1 MEGDLRT
8 SQELAYHVDGTDT
21 EYISGL
27 STLLAA
33 TIQETKESV
42 SQIEYLFCKQ
52 LFPDFQSKLRKIY
65 SEAKKAAEDEWKKKE
80 NDLMVQVKTLQ
91 SEKRKVFEENQ
102 FLKMENSKV
111 KKFPGPPFMHANDIE
126 EELKKKTIE
135 VAEKRELQQT
145 LREFLDS
152 KASMVYDNEKR
163 LKELEEENSLLR
175 EKTHVQDLEVEEL
188 RLKLR
193 SKCRL
198 IEEKEESNCELL
210 QLVQSKVLLIEQ
222 KERELTDKDDKM
234 NELFTKLHMLE
245 KQIDD
250 MQEELRE
257 KTKEVH
263 TKKEFQETL
272 LIKMR
277 TQASEILKTRQLL
290 EDCEMENR
298 ILTDQLRIQEDNCKR
313 QQQLIE
319 QNDSNNSEL
328 MKTRHDVEELQ
339 KEKRLLLVKLKG
351 LEEEVDKLQVVLRER
366 SNESTEGMELHGKL
380 LQQIEGKNG
389 EIMIEKQKRREVIDA
404 YKKLKSQYNYLCSKS
419 GLSQENMLGNTST
432 KVNRDPFHDQNI
444 LNSPD
449 VGGKSLNTPMADCE
463 TTNHNTNQQISKDNK
478 EIRLI
483 QGSSSGS
490 PLVAQPDSN
499 KKTSLLSGTKRPIP
513 HWRDMRP
520 TKNRNG
526 PDLHD
531 DFLDTPLENIKEDLK
546 KGAKEEE
553 IHHLPGTVPKDMNF
567 DSSDDETQDLSV
579 ANPGLQR
586 PEKKS
591 FKYVEPVRKKAERA
605 NLKGIECKQCKKF
618 YDAVLPDGGV
628 DNNKQN
634 LRCEHHEGVSRHRY
648 SSSQGDI
655 AGSSNIEIV
664 NKSNR
669 TAPILKHFDLV
680 RKDGLFY
687 ARCHR
692 CSRLMTSRGNSSISL
707 HWTGFCL
714 RRNGGILPEQRQL
727 GGSV

>member
-1 MEGDLRT
+1 MEEDPRT
-8 SQELAYHVDGTDT
+8 SPELAYHVDGTDT

-52 LFPDFQSKLRKIY
+52 LFPDFQSKLKKIY
-65 SEAKKAAEDEWKKKE
+65 SEAKKAAEDEWRKKE

-91 SEKRKVFEENQ
+91 SEKQKVFEENQ
-102 FLKMENSKV
+102 VLKMENSKV
-111 KKFPGPPFMHANDIE
+111 KKFPRPPFKHANDIE
-126 EELKKKTIE
+126 EELKRKTKE

-175 EKTHVQDLEVEEL
+175 EKTHVHDLEVEEL
-188 RLKLR
+188 KLKLR
-193 SKCRL
+193 SKYMI
-198 IEEKEESNCELL
+198 IEEKEESNCKLL

-222 KERELTDKDDKM
+222 KDQQLKDKDDKM
-234 NELFTKLHMLE
+234 NNLFTKLHTLE
-245 KQIDD
+245 KNFDE

-272 LIKMR
+272 LIKLK
-277 TQASEILKTRQLL
+277 TQALEILKTRQLL
-290 EDCEMENR
+290 DNCEMENR
-298 ILTDQLRIQEDNCKR
+298 VLTDQLRIQEDNCKR

-319 QNDSNNSEL
+319 QNGSNNSEL
-328 MKTRHDVEELQ
+328 MKTRHDMEELQ
-339 KEKRLLLVKLKG
+339 KENKLLIVKLKG
-351 LEEEVDKLQVVLRER
+351 LEEEVDKLQVNLRER

-380 LQQIEGKNG
+380 LQQIEGKNS
-389 EIMIEKQKRREVIDA
+389 EIMMEKQKRREVIDA

-419 GLSQENMLGNTST
+419 GLTQENMLDSTST
-432 KVNRDPFHDQNI
+432 KVNKDPLVHDQNI

-449 VGGKSLNTPMADCE
+449 VGGKSLNTPMADWE
-463 TTNHNTNQQISKDNK
+463 TTNQNINQQNSEDNK

-483 QGSSSGS
+483 HGSSSGS

-499 KKTSLLSGTKRPIP
+499 QKTTLRSGTKRPIS

-526 PDLHD
+526 ADLHD

-567 DSSDDETQDLSV
+567 DSSDDETQDLST
-579 ANPGLQR
+579 ADGGLR
-586 PEKKS
+586 RSEKKS

-605 NLKGIECKQCKKF
+605 NLKGVECKQCKKF
-618 YDAVLPDGGV
+618 YDAVLPDGSG

-648 SSSQGDI
+648 RFAPPSTPEGFW
-655 AGSSNIEIV
+655 NI
-664 NKSNR
+664 
-669 TAPILKHFDLV
+669 
-680 RKDGLFY
+680 
-687 ARCHR
+687 
-692 CSRLMTSRGNSSISL
+692 
-707 HWTGFCL
+707 GF
-714 RRNGGILPEQRQL
+714 E
-727 GGSV
+727 SEM

>member
-1 MEGDLRT
+1 M
-8 SQELAYHVDGTDT
+8 
-21 EYISGL
+21 
-27 STLLAA
+27 AA
-33 TIQETKESV
+33 TIQETKENV

-52 LFPDFQSKLRKIY
+52 LFPDFQSKLKKIY

-91 SEKRKVFEENQ
+91 SEKQKIFEENQ

-111 KKFPGPPFMHANDIE
+111 KKFPGPPFKHANDIE
-126 EELKKKTIE
+126 EELKRKTKE

-163 LKELEEENSLLR
+163 LNELEEENSLLR

-193 SKCRL
+193 SKCRI
-198 IEEKEESNCELL
+198 IEEKEESNSELL
-210 QLVQSKVLLIEQ
+210 QLVQSKVLLVEQ
-222 KERELTDKDDKM
+222 KERQLKDKDDKIK
-234 NELFTKLHMLE
+234 ELFTKLHVLE
-245 KQIDD
+245 KKTDE
-250 MQEELRE
+250 MQEELRD
-257 KTKEVH
+257 KTKEIN

-272 LIKMR
+272 LIKLR
-277 TQASEILKTRQLL
+277 TQASDNLKTRQLL
-290 EDCEMENR
+290 DDCEMENTV
-298 ILTDQLRIQEDNCKR
+298 LTDQLRIQEDNCKR

-319 QNDSNNSEL
+319 QNGSNNSEL
-328 MKTRHDVEELQ
+328 MKIRHDMEELQ
-339 KEKRLLLVKLKG
+339 KEKKLLLVKLKG
-351 LEEEVDKLQVVLRER
+351 LEEEIDKLQMNLRER

-404 YKKLKSQYNYLCSKS
+404 YKKLKSQYKYLCSKS
-419 GLSQENMLGNTST
+419 GLTPENMHGSTST
-432 KVNRDPFHDQNI
+432 KVNKDSLVHDQNI

-449 VGGKSLNTPMADCE
+449 IGGKSLTTPMADCE
-463 TTNHNTNQQISKDNK
+463 TTNHNINEQNSEDNK

-483 QGSSSGS
+483 QGSSSG
-490 PLVAQPDSN
+490 LAQPDGN
-499 KKTSLLSGTKRPIP
+499 KKTSLLSGTKRPNS

-546 KGAKEEE
+546 ISKGAKEEE

-567 DSSDDETQDLSV
+567 DSSDDETQDVS
-579 ANPGLQR
+579 AADPGLRR

-605 NLKGIECKQCKKF
+605 NLKGVECKQCKKF
-618 YDAVLPDGGV
+618 YDAVLPDGGD

-648 SSSQGDI
+648 RFAPPSTPEGFW
-655 AGSSNIEIV
+655 NI
-664 NKSNR
+664 
-669 TAPILKHFDLV
+669 
-680 RKDGLFY
+680 
-687 ARCHR
+687 
-692 CSRLMTSRGNSSISL
+692 
-707 HWTGFCL
+707 GF
-714 RRNGGILPEQRQL
+714 E
-727 GGSV
+727 SEM